1 MASVEEFTKTFDS
14 IKTRYNESSQLINEA
29 IELES
34 NDPKIAL
41 EKFKAAIELI
51 DLALSTPVALPTTDD
66 IVIDQKWNLCK
77 NLIYNMKCNR
87 GEVMLRIGTLYRN
100 SDKLELENLSE
111 NKRKISSQSSS
122 STESPA
128 KRPRT
133 YMELAQTLK
142 ELSKFESTED
152 QNLVD
157 LLFACDG
164 VKLYYIESGGDVIS
178 SLEDFVLRIVR
189 IGCDAEKNLEETL
202 FLQVIKSTENCVD
215 IGVEVSDEPAKE
227 DGEAS
232 GFTKVEEES
241 DFEEVNQDASFIYPL
256 VPGVSPCFRT
266 DYGAFVLPDLQSN
279 DGSAIGLIIGPPA
292 ADEIV
297 LEILITL
304 LHGVVKENGTVEF
317 GDQMKA
323 GETAL
328 SRPRRSVSDSV
339 SSNIVSGAYYI
350 SAGLVKSAEKAGQFI
365 DYSTPYIMS
374 KMNKAPLDAP
384 PVSSNLHTTVT
395 VAKSLTGYA
404 AKGTSF
410 VAEKV
415 GGATMA
421 LGRFLAPHVQQQ
433 GSKLLTYTFGIENTK
448 AQEHMTDGLKIA
460 SGAVEGFSTIYSGLE
475 SSAGILGRNLSG
487 NTVKVVEHK
496 YGSSAGLM
504 ASDTLDTVGN
514 LINVNRNFSYMTPR
528 GLVKSTAK
536 NTGKGILFTD
546 EFKPKVYLNK
556 DYLTGNT
563 KLYPNLSNLAKELN
577 KPKFA

>member
-1 MASVEEFTKTFDS
+1 MYF
-14 IKTRYNESSQLINEA
+14 A
-29 IELES
+29 ICF
-34 NDPKIAL
+34 KAL
-41 EKFKAAIELI
+41 DKFKAAIELI

-111 NKRKISSQSSS
+111 NKRKISTQSTS

-157 LLFACDG
+157 LLFSCDG

-202 FLQVIKSTENCVD
+202 FLQVIKSTENCVE
-215 IGVEVSDEPAKE
+215 IGVEVDEVKTKE
-227 DGEAS
+227 DEAGEGEAS
-232 GFTKVEEES
+232 GSTSQEPDAES
-241 DFEEVNQDASFIYPL
+241 DIEEQNQDASFIYPL

-317 GDQMKA
+317 GDQTKA
-323 GETAL
+323 GKVL
-328 SRPRRSVSDSV
+328 SRSRRNVSDTV
-339 SSNIVSGAYYI
+339 SANIVTGAYYI

-374 KMNKAPLDAP
+374 KMNKAPIDAP
-384 PVSSNLHTTVT
+384 PVSSNIHTTVT

-410 VAEKV
+410 VAQKV
-415 GGATMA
+415 GCATTA
-421 LGRFLAPHVQQQ
+421 LGKFLAPHVQV
-433 GSKLLTYTFGIENTK
+433 I
-448 AQEHMTDGLKIA
+448 
-460 SGAVEGFSTIYSGLE
+460 
-475 SSAGILGRNLSG
+475 
-487 NTVKVVEHK
+487 
-496 YGSSAGLM
+496 
-504 ASDTLDTVGN
+504 
-514 LINVNRNFSYMTPR
+514 
-528 GLVKSTAK
+528 
-536 NTGKGILFTD
+536 
-546 EFKPKVYLNK
+546 
-556 DYLTGNT
+556 
-563 KLYPNLSNLAKELN
+563 
-577 KPKFA
+577 

>member
-1 MASVEEFTKTFDS
+1 M
-14 IKTRYNESSQLINEA
+14 
-29 IELES
+29 
-34 NDPKIAL
+34 
-41 EKFKAAIELI
+41 
-51 DLALSTPVALPTTDD
+51 
-66 IVIDQKWNLCK
+66 
-77 NLIYNMKCNR
+77 
-87 GEVMLRIGTLYRN
+87 MLRIGTLYRN

-111 NKRKISSQSSS
+111 NKRKISTQSTSI
-122 STESPA
+122 TESPA

-133 YMELAQTLK
+133 YMELAKTLK
-142 ELSKFESTED
+142 ELSKFETTED

-157 LLFACDG
+157 LLFSCDG

-215 IGVEVSDEPAKE
+215 IGSEVVEEKTKE
-227 DGEAS
+227 DEAGEAS
-232 GFTKVEEES
+232 GSTSQEPDTESDVEEQ
-241 DFEEVNQDASFIYPL
+241 NQDASFIYPL

-317 GDQMKA
+317 GDQTKA
-323 GETAL
+323 GKVL
-328 SRPRRSVSDSV
+328 SRSRRNVSDTV
-339 SSNIVSGAYYI
+339 SANIVTGAYYI

-374 KMNKAPLDAP
+374 KMNKAPIDAP

-410 VAEKV
+410 VAQKV
-415 GGATMA
+415 GCATTA
-421 LGRFLAPHVQQQ
+421 LGKFLAPHVQV
-433 GSKLLTYTFGIENTK
+433 I
-448 AQEHMTDGLKIA
+448 
-460 SGAVEGFSTIYSGLE
+460 
-475 SSAGILGRNLSG
+475 
-487 NTVKVVEHK
+487 
-496 YGSSAGLM
+496 
-504 ASDTLDTVGN
+504 
-514 LINVNRNFSYMTPR
+514 
-528 GLVKSTAK
+528 
-536 NTGKGILFTD
+536 
-546 EFKPKVYLNK
+546 
-556 DYLTGNT
+556 
-563 KLYPNLSNLAKELN
+563 
-577 KPKFA
+577 

>member
-1 MASVEEFTKTFDS
+1 
-14 IKTRYNESSQLINEA
+14 
-29 IELES
+29 
-34 NDPKIAL
+34 
-41 EKFKAAIELI
+41 
-51 DLALSTPVALPTTDD
+51 
-66 IVIDQKWNLCK
+66 
-77 NLIYNMKCNR
+77 MKCNR

-142 ELSKFESTED
+142 ALSKFESTED
-152 QNLVD
+152 QNLID

-189 IGCDAEKNLEETL
+189 IGSDAEKNLEETL
-202 FLQVIKSTENCVD
+202 FLQVIKSTESCVD
-215 IGVEVSDEPAKE
+215 IGEEISEEKAKE
-227 DGEAS
+227 KEDDEAGEAS
-232 GFTKVEEES
+232 GSTKEEPEC
-241 DFEEVNQDASFIYPL
+241 DIQEQNQDASFIYPL

-339 SSNIVSGAYYI
+339 SSNIVTGAYYI

-421 LGRFLAPHVQQQ
+421 LGRFLAPHVQV
-433 GSKLLTYTFGIENTK
+433 I
-448 AQEHMTDGLKIA
+448 
-460 SGAVEGFSTIYSGLE
+460 
-475 SSAGILGRNLSG
+475 
-487 NTVKVVEHK
+487 
-496 YGSSAGLM
+496 
-504 ASDTLDTVGN
+504 
-514 LINVNRNFSYMTPR
+514 
-528 GLVKSTAK
+528 
-536 NTGKGILFTD
+536 
-546 EFKPKVYLNK
+546 
-556 DYLTGNT
+556 
-563 KLYPNLSNLAKELN
+563 
-577 KPKFA
+577 

>member
-1 MASVEEFTKTFDS
+1 
-14 IKTRYNESSQLINEA
+14 
-29 IELES
+29 
-34 NDPKIAL
+34 
-41 EKFKAAIELI
+41 
-51 DLALSTPVALPTTDD
+51 
-66 IVIDQKWNLCK
+66 
-77 NLIYNMKCNR
+77 MKCNR

-100 SDKLELENLSE
+100 SDKLELESLSE
-111 NKRKISSQSSS
+111 NKRKISSQSNS

-128 KRPRT
+128 KRQRT
-133 YMELAQTLK
+133 YMELAKTLK

-152 QNLVD
+152 QKLVE
-157 LLFACDG
+157 LLFSCDG

-178 SLEDFVLRIVR
+178 SFEDFVLRIVR
-189 IGCDAEKNLEETL
+189 IGSDAEKNLEETL
-202 FLQVIKSTENCVD
+202 FLQVIKSSENCVVIVD
-215 IGVEVSDEPAKE
+215 EVSEEKLKE
-227 DGEAS
+227 NEAGKAS
-232 GFTKVEEES
+232 GPTREEPES
-241 DFEEVNQDASFIYPL
+241 DIEVQNQDASFIYPL

-297 LEILITL
+297 LEILISL

-323 GETAL
+323 GGTVL
-328 SRPRRSVSDSV
+328 PRSRRSVSDSV

-384 PVSSNLHTTVT
+384 PVSPNIHTTVT

-421 LGRFLAPHVQQQ
+421 LGRFLAPHVQVILT
-433 GSKLLTYTFGIENTK
+433 KLL
-448 AQEHMTDGLKIA
+448 
-460 SGAVEGFSTIYSGLE
+460 
-475 SSAGILGRNLSG
+475 
-487 NTVKVVEHK
+487 
-496 YGSSAGLM
+496 
-504 ASDTLDTVGN
+504 
-514 LINVNRNFSYMTPR
+514 
-528 GLVKSTAK
+528 
-536 NTGKGILFTD
+536 
-546 EFKPKVYLNK
+546 
-556 DYLTGNT
+556 
-563 KLYPNLSNLAKELN
+563 
-577 KPKFA
+577 

>member
-1 MASVEEFTKTFDS
+1 
-14 IKTRYNESSQLINEA
+14 
-29 IELES
+29 
-34 NDPKIAL
+34 
-41 EKFKAAIELI
+41 
-51 DLALSTPVALPTTDD
+51 
-66 IVIDQKWNLCK
+66 
-77 NLIYNMKCNR
+77 MKCNR
-87 GEVMLRIGTLYRN
+87 GEIMLRIGTLYRN

-122 STESPA
+122 RTESPA

-133 YMELAQTLK
+133 YIELAKTLK
-142 ELSKFESTED
+142 ELSKFESTKD

-189 IGCDAEKNLEETL
+189 IGSDAEKNLEETL

-215 IGVEVSDEPAKE
+215 IEDEEKE
-227 DGEAS
+227 EEAADEAGGS
-232 GFTKVEEES
+232 TKEEADIDIVEE
-241 DFEEVNQDASFIYPL
+241 NQDASFIYPL
-256 VPGVSPCFRT
+256 VPGISPCFRT

-317 GDQMKA
+317 GDQMKS

-339 SSNIVSGAYYI
+339 SSNIVTGAYYI

-384 PVSSNLHTTVT
+384 PVSSNIHTTVT

-415 GGATMA
+415 GSATMS
-421 LGRFLAPHVQQQ
+421 LGRFLAPHVQVINLKN
-433 GSKLLTYTFGIENTK
+433 KL
-448 AQEHMTDGLKIA
+448 
-460 SGAVEGFSTIYSGLE
+460 
-475 SSAGILGRNLSG
+475 
-487 NTVKVVEHK
+487 
-496 YGSSAGLM
+496 
-504 ASDTLDTVGN
+504 
-514 LINVNRNFSYMTPR
+514 
-528 GLVKSTAK
+528 
-536 NTGKGILFTD
+536 
-546 EFKPKVYLNK
+546 
-556 DYLTGNT
+556 
-563 KLYPNLSNLAKELN
+563 
-577 KPKFA
+577 